1 MLALTFAQ
9 MRRSIGRLAAAGVAI
24 AIGTAFVAAT
34 LLASDVLKRA
44 SFDSIAAQY
53 GQAELVVRGSGSFG
67 DDRTLSADVQ
77 QLEQM
82 RQLDGVAAADP
93 VETTYLE
100 LRHGARSIYQAA
112 IGTPSSAALLPLT
125 VVSGSLPT
133 SATEIALPED
143 TARLLGVEPGDT
155 LTERSTPPVAEIAP
169 DPSDG
174 STTDAGTDSTV
185 GTVGTVDEDSAIYTV
200 DTTLTVTGLVADPYK
215 AYAMQG
221 GAAVVT
227 ADLFTERR
235 WPDSDPTFR
244 EVAVLLAPG
253 ADLETVRAELAD
265 VVAGGDMVVST
276 KDEAAEKSINSV
288 TGGQQVF
295 TVTILAFAAIALL
308 VAALVISNT
317 FQVLVA
323 QRTRTLALL
332 RCVGAKKSQLRQSVV
347 LEAATL
353 GLVASAVGLAVGSAF
368 VQIAVMVLGRVDL
381 DIPVPSRISFSV
393 AAVVWP
399 LVVGTLVTVVASLV
413 PARAATRVAPL
424 EALRPSDAPTASA
437 GGGRVRLIFSLLLV
451 LGGALLMVG
460 GVFISQNSQVEIG
473 LLAGVLGGGASF
485 VGVLLG
491 AVFWVPRVVGAVART
506 LSSAG
511 PSAQLAAA
519 NITRNP
525 RRTAATSSAL
535 LIGVTLV
542 AMMSVGAATARASLS
557 STLDGTYNLDVQV
570 SATPWFEGTGE
581 EPLPA
586 TAVAEVSDL
595 RGVSAVAEVTQTTVT
610 VTAPTSTIEGQLVD
624 IVDRDEAQAVLRDPS
639 VLDGLDGSHAV
650 VSQGYARYLG
660 GATTITVEGPVG
672 EVTLDV
678 VVADLNE
685 MELVVDRSV
694 GERLVPT
701 SVPTSLWV
709 QVADL
714 DDASGTVNDIRDAV
728 SSTSAAVTGAAVE
741 RSTMQQAIDTMLAVV
756 VGLLAIAVV
765 IALIGVAN
773 TLSLSVLERRRES
786 ATLRAIG
793 LSKRQLR
800 ATLALEG
807 MLIAGVGAVLGVVL
821 GLAYGWVGS
830 LVVLGGFA
838 DVSLTVP
845 ALPLV
850 LVIVV
855 AVAAGLLAS
864 VAPGRTAAK
873 TSPVE
878 ALAVD

>member
-1 MLALTFAQ
+1 MFALTFAQ

-44 SFDSIAAQY
+44 SYDSIAAQY
-53 GQAELVVRGSGSFG
+53 GQAELVVRGASTFG
-67 DDRTLSADVQ
+67 DSDSFTADQ
-77 QLEQM
+77 DQLEQM
-82 RQLDGVAAADP
+82 RQIDGVAAADP
-93 VETTYLE
+93 VETTYVE
-100 LRHGARSIYQAA
+100 LHNGARSLYQATIA
-112 IGTPSSAALLPLT
+112 VPSSPKLQPLT
-125 VVSGSLPT
+125 LTSGAFPAS
-133 SATEIALPED
+133 STEIALPAD
-143 TARLLGVEPGDT
+143 AAKLLGVSVGDT
-155 LTERSTPPVAEIAP
+155 LTEVAWAPAAADVVPDVDGEAATTTPEADGPVE
-169 DPSDG
+169 
-174 STTDAGTDSTV
+174 
-185 GTVGTVDEDSAIYTV
+185 
-200 DTTLTVTGLVADPYK
+200 TTLTVTGIVDDPYK

-227 ADLFTERR
+227 ADTFADRR
-235 WPDSDPTFR
+235 WVDVEPTFR
-244 EVAVLLAPG
+244 DIAVLLEPG
-253 ADLETVRAELAD
+253 ADQSAVQSQLDD
-265 VVAGGDMVVST
+265 VVAGEDMVVTT
-276 KDEAAEKSINSV
+276 KDAAAESSINSV

-295 TVTILAFAAIALL
+295 TLTILSFAAIALL

-317 FQVLVA
+317 FQVIVA

-353 GLVASAVGLAVGSAF
+353 GLVSSAIGLAVGSAF

-381 DIPVPSRISFSV
+381 DIPVPGRISFSV

-399 LVVGTLVTVVASLV
+399 LVVGTLVTVLASLV

-424 EALRPSDAPTASA
+424 EALRPSEAPSATA
-437 GGGRVRLIFSLLLV
+437 GGGRVRLVFTLLLV

-460 GVFISQNSQVEIG
+460 GVAASQNGQVEVG
-473 LLAGVLGGGASF
+473 LLAGVLGGATSF

-491 AVFWVPRVVGAVART
+491 AVFWVPKIVGAVGRM

-511 PSAQLAAA
+511 PSTQLAAA

-542 AMMSVGAATARASLS
+542 AMMSVGASTARGSLS
-557 STLDGTYNLDVQV
+557 STLDGTYNVDVQV
-570 SATPWFEGTGE
+570 QGQAWSAGTDV
-581 EPLPA
+581 EPLSP
-586 TAVAEVSDL
+586 TLISEVSSLDGIDAVAPITEVLVRTESN
-595 RGVSAVAEVTQTTVT
+595 GSVAEDETVQ
-610 VTAPTSTIEGQLVD
+610 VVD
-624 IVDRDEAQAVLRDPS
+624 PASARGALRDPS
-639 VLDGLDGSHAV
+639 ILDGLDATHAV
-650 VSQGYARYLG
+650 VSKNYADYFLQGSS
-660 GATTITVEGPVG
+660 TITLEGDRG
-672 EVTLDV
+672 EVTLDAVVGDISGMNV
-678 VVADLNE
+678 VVDS
-685 MELVVDRSV
+685 SV
-694 GERLVPT
+694 GEQIVSSTAPT
-701 SVPTSLWV
+701 SVWV
-709 QVADL
+709 KVTDL
-714 DDASGTVNDIRDAV
+714 DDAGSTVNEIRDAV
-728 SSTSAAVTGAAVE
+728 SGTSVGVAGAAVE
-741 RSTMQQAIDTMLAVV
+741 RATMQQAIDTILAVV

-800 ATLALEG
+800 STLAQEG
-807 MLIAGVGAVLGVVL
+807 MLIAGVGAVLGVAL
-821 GLAYGWVGS
+821 GLLYGWVGS
-830 LVVLGGFA
+830 LVVLGSFA

-845 ALPLV
+845 FGTLGLV
-850 LVIVV
+850 VLV

-864 VAPGRTAAK
+864 IVPGRSAAK

>member
-1 MLALTFAQ
+1 MFALTFAQ

-44 SFDSIAAQY
+44 SYDSVAAQY
-53 GQAELVVRGSGSFG
+53 GQAELVVRGTSSLRDSDSF
-67 DDRTLSADVQ
+67 TADQ
-77 QLEQM
+77 DQLEQM
-82 RQLDGVAAADP
+82 RQIDGVAAADP
-93 VETTYLE
+93 VETAYLE
-100 LRHGARSIYQAA
+100 LHHGARSLYQATIA
-112 IGTPSSAALLPLT
+112 VPSSPELQPLT
-125 VVSGSLPT
+125 LTSGAFPAS
-133 SATEIALPED
+133 STEIALPADAAE
-143 TARLLGVEPGDT
+143 LLGVSVGDT
-155 LTERSTPPVAEIAP
+155 LTEIAWAPVTDDADA
-169 DPSDG
+169 DADG
-174 STTDAGTDSTV
+174 GADDSV
-185 GTVGTVDEDSAIYTV
+185 E
-200 DTTLTVTGLVADPYK
+200 TTLTVTGIVDDPYK

-227 ADLFTERR
+227 ADTFRDRR
-235 WPDSDPTFR
+235 WVDVEPTFR
-244 EVAVLLAPG
+244 DIAVLLEPG
-253 ADLETVRAELAD
+253 ADQSAVQSRLDD
-265 VVAGGDMVVST
+265 VIAGEDMVVTT
-276 KDEAAEKSINSV
+276 KDAAAESSINSV

-295 TVTILAFAAIALL
+295 TLTILSFAAIALL

-317 FQVLVA
+317 FQVIVA

-353 GLVASAVGLAVGSAF
+353 GLVSSAIGLAVGSAF

-381 DIPVPSRISFSV
+381 DIPVPGRISFSV

-399 LVVGTLVTVVASLV
+399 LVVGTLVTVLASLV

-424 EALRPSDAPTASA
+424 EALRPSDAPSATA
-437 GGGRVRLIFSLLLV
+437 GGGRVRLVFTLLLV

-460 GVFISQNSQVEIG
+460 GVAASQSGQAEVG
-473 LLAGVLGGGASF
+473 LLAGVLGGATSF

-491 AVFWVPRVVGAVART
+491 AVFWVPKIVGTVARM
-506 LSSAG
+506 LSAAG
-511 PSAQLAAA
+511 PSTQLAAA

-542 AMMSVGAATARASLS
+542 AMMSVGASTARASLS
-557 STLDGTYNLDVQV
+557 STLDGTYNVDVQV
-570 SATPWFEGTGE
+570 QGQAWSAGTDV
-581 EPLPA
+581 EPLSP
-586 TAVAEVSDL
+586 TLISELSSLDGIDAVAPITEVLVRTESS
-595 RGVSAVAEVTQTTVT
+595 GSVAEDETVQ
-610 VTAPTSTIEGQLVD
+610 VVD
-624 IVDRDEAQAVLRDPS
+624 PASARGALRDPS
-639 VLDGLDGSHAV
+639 VLDGLDATHAV
-650 VSQGYARYLG
+650 VSKNYAEYFLQGSS
-660 GATTITVEGPVG
+660 TITLEGDRG
-672 EVTLDV
+672 EVTLDTVVGDISGMNV
-678 VVADLNE
+678 VVDS
-685 MELVVDRSV
+685 SV
-694 GERLVPT
+694 GEQIVSSTAPT
-701 SVPTSLWV
+701 SVWV
-709 QVADL
+709 KVTDL
-714 DDASGTVNDIRDAV
+714 DDAGSTVNEIRDAV
-728 SSTSAAVTGAAVE
+728 SATSVGVTGAAVE
-741 RSTMQQAIDTMLAVV
+741 RATMQQAIDTILAVV

-793 LSKRQLR
+793 LSKKQLR
-800 ATLALEG
+800 STLAQEG

-821 GLAYGWVGS
+821 GLLYGWVGS
-830 LVVLGGFA
+830 MTVLGGFA

-845 ALPLV
+845 FGTLGLV
-850 LVIVV
+850 VLV

-864 VAPGRTAAK
+864 VVPGRTAAK

>member
-1 MLALTFAQ
+1 MFALTFAQ

-44 SFDSIAAQY
+44 SYDSIAAQY
-53 GQAELVVRGSGSFG
+53 GQAELVVRGASTYGDSDSF
-67 DDRTLSADVQ
+67 TADQ
-77 QLEQM
+77 DHLEQM
-82 RQLDGVAAADP
+82 RQIDGVAAADP
-93 VETTYLE
+93 VETTYVE
-100 LRHGARSIYQAA
+100 LHNGARSLYQATIA
-112 IGTPSSAALLPLT
+112 VPSSPKLQPLT
-125 VVSGSLPT
+125 LTSGAFPAS
-133 SATEIALPED
+133 STEIALPAD
-143 TARLLGVEPGDT
+143 AAKLLGVSVGDT
-155 LTERSTPPVAEIAP
+155 LTEVAWTPAATDVVPDVDGEAATTTPEADGPVE
-169 DPSDG
+169 
-174 STTDAGTDSTV
+174 
-185 GTVGTVDEDSAIYTV
+185 
-200 DTTLTVTGLVADPYK
+200 TTLTVTGIVDDPYK

-227 ADLFTERR
+227 ADTFADRR
-235 WPDSDPTFR
+235 WIDVEPTFR
-244 EVAVLLAPG
+244 DIAVLLEPG
-253 ADLETVRAELAD
+253 ADQSAVQSQLDD
-265 VVAGGDMVVST
+265 VVAGEDMIVTT
-276 KDEAAEKSINSV
+276 KDAAAESSINSV

-295 TVTILAFAAIALL
+295 TLTILSFAAIALL

-317 FQVLVA
+317 FQVIVA

-353 GLVASAVGLAVGSAF
+353 GLVSSAIGLAVGSAF

-399 LVVGTLVTVVASLV
+399 LVVGTLVTVLASLV

-424 EALRPSDAPTASA
+424 EALRPSEAPSATA
-437 GGGRVRLIFSLLLV
+437 GGGRVRLVFTLLLV

-460 GVFISQNSQVEIG
+460 GVAASQNGQVEVG
-473 LLAGVLGGGASF
+473 LLAGVLGGATSF

-491 AVFWVPRVVGAVART
+491 AVFWVPKIVGAVGRM

-511 PSAQLAAA
+511 PSTQLAAA

-542 AMMSVGAATARASLS
+542 AMMSVGASTARGSLS
-557 STLDGTYNLDVQV
+557 STLDGTYNVDVQV
-570 SATPWFEGTGE
+570 QGQAWSAGTDV
-581 EPLPA
+581 EPLSPTLISEVSRLDEVA
-586 TAVAEVSDL
+586 AVAPITEVLVRTESN
-595 RGVSAVAEVTQTTVT
+595 GSVAEDETVQ
-610 VTAPTSTIEGQLVD
+610 VVD
-624 IVDRDEAQAVLRDPS
+624 PASARGALRDPS
-639 VLDGLDGSHAV
+639 ILDGLDATHAV
-650 VSQGYARYLG
+650 VSENYADYFLQGSS
-660 GATTITVEGPVG
+660 TITLEGDRG
-672 EVTLDV
+672 EVTLDAVVGDISGMNV
-678 VVADLNE
+678 VVDSN
-685 MELVVDRSV
+685 V
-694 GERLVPT
+694 GEQIVSSTAPT
-701 SVPTSLWV
+701 SVWV
-709 QVADL
+709 KVTDL
-714 DDASGTVNDIRDAV
+714 DDAGSTVNEIRDAV
-728 SSTSAAVTGAAVE
+728 SGTSVGVAGAAVE
-741 RSTMQQAIDTMLAVV
+741 RATMQQAIDTILAVV

-800 ATLALEG
+800 STLAQEG
-807 MLIAGVGAVLGVVL
+807 MLIAGVGAVLGVGL
-821 GLAYGWVGS
+821 GLLYGWVGS

-845 ALPLV
+845 FGTLGLV
-850 LVIVV
+850 VLV

-864 VAPGRTAAK
+864 IVPGRSAAK

>member
-1 MLALTFAQ
+1 MFALTFAQ

-44 SFDSIAAQY
+44 SYDSVAAQY
-53 GQAELVVRGSGSFG
+53 GQAELVVRAASGAGGYGDATSFA
-67 DDRTLSADVQ
+67 ADEA
-77 QLEQM
+77 QLDQM
-82 RQLDGVAAADP
+82 RQIDGVEAADP
-93 VETTYLE
+93 VESTYLQ
-100 LRHGARSIYQAA
+100 LQNGARSLYQATIA
-112 IGTPSSAALLPLT
+112 VPSSPKLQPLT
-125 VVSGSLPT
+125 LVSGTFPAS
-133 SATEIALPED
+133 SDEIALPADAAE
-143 TARLLGVEPGDT
+143 LLGVAPGDT
-155 LTERSTPPVAEIAP
+155 LTDLSWGPSAVESTSAV
-169 DPSDG
+169 DG
-174 STTDAGTDSTV
+174 ESTTAS
-185 GTVGTVDEDSAIYTV
+185 DEPV
-200 DTTLTVTGLVADPYK
+200 ETTLTVSGIVDDPFK

-227 ADLFTERR
+227 ADTFTDRR
-235 WPDSDPTFR
+235 WPDSDPLH
-244 EVAVLLAPG
+244 VDIAVLLEAG
-253 ADLETVRAELAD
+253 ADESAVSSAIQA
-265 VVAGGDMVVST
+265 VVADQGMTVET
-276 KDEAAEKSINSV
+276 KDAAAESSINAV
-288 TGGQQVF
+288 TGDQQVF
-295 TVTILAFAAIALL
+295 TLTILSFAAIALL

-317 FQVLVA
+317 FQVIVA

-353 GLVASAVGLAVGSAF
+353 GLVSSAIGLAVGSAF

-399 LVVGTLVTVVASLV
+399 LVVGTLVTVLASLV

-424 EALRPSDAPTASA
+424 EALRPSEAPSATA
-437 GGGRVRLIFSLLLV
+437 GGGRVRLVFTLLLV

-460 GVFISQNSQVEIG
+460 GVAASQNGQVEVG
-473 LLAGVLGGGASF
+473 LLAGVLGGATSF

-491 AVFWVPRVVGAVART
+491 AVFWVPKIVGAVGRM

-511 PSAQLAAA
+511 PSTQLAAA

-542 AMMSVGAATARASLS
+542 AMMSVGASTARGSLS
-557 STLDGTYNLDVQV
+557 STLDGTYNVDVQV
-570 SATPWFEGTGE
+570 QGQAWSAGTDV
-581 EPLPA
+581 EPLSPTLISEVSSLDEVA
-586 TAVAEVSDL
+586 AVAPITEVLVRTESN
-595 RGVSAVAEVTQTTVT
+595 GSVAEDETVQ
-610 VTAPTSTIEGQLVD
+610 VVD
-624 IVDRDEAQAVLRDPS
+624 PASARGALRDPS
-639 VLDGLDGSHAV
+639 ILDGLDATHAV
-650 VSQGYARYLG
+650 VSENYADYFLQGSS
-660 GATTITVEGPVG
+660 TITLEGDRG
-672 EVTLDV
+672 EVTLDAVVGDISGMNV
-678 VVADLNE
+678 VVDS
-685 MELVVDRSV
+685 SV
-694 GERLVPT
+694 GEQIVSSTAPT
-701 SVPTSLWV
+701 SVWV
-709 QVADL
+709 KVTDL
-714 DDASGTVNDIRDAV
+714 DDAGSTVNEIRDAV
-728 SSTSAAVTGAAVE
+728 SGTSVGVAGAAVE
-741 RSTMQQAIDTMLAVV
+741 RATMQQAIDTILAVV

-800 ATLALEG
+800 STLAQEG
-807 MLIAGVGAVLGVVL
+807 MLIAGVGAVLGVAL
-821 GLAYGWVGS
+821 GLLYGWVGS

-845 ALPLV
+845 FGTLGLV
-850 LVIVV
+850 VLV

-864 VAPGRTAAK
+864 IVPGRSAAK